1 MPHFIPPQPYIK
13 WLINP
18 INNWYE
24 SPSSLPSHG
33 QYSYAETCECREQ
46 SSACQSLRHMFAH
59 IVIRGHEAYTE
70 IINRPFLNN

>member
-1 MPHFIPPQPYIK
+1 MPHLIPPQPYIK

-24 SPSSLPSHG
+24 SPSSLPSYG

-46 SSACQSLRHMFAH
+46 SSAFQPSRHMFAH
-59 IVIRGHEAYTE
+59 IVIRGHETHTE